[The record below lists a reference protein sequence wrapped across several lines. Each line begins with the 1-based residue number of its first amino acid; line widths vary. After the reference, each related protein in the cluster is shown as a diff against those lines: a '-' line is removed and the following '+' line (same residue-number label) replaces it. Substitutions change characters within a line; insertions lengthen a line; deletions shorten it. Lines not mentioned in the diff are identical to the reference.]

1 MKWRQCRALQQ
12 QVADWWAGQL
22 RKRNAH
28 PAQCMQHCR
37 HEQDHHRPLL
47 IHPFPPTPPGPAPA
61 GLACSAA
68 STLLLAGCSEASASD
83 PLRVDLQ
90 EGRQLFEAKKVLMYD
105 IREPQEHAT
114 GVANG
119 ARLLP
124 MSQLN
129 KRVNEIPKDPA
140 QPVLIICNTQNRS
153 SKVVQAMREAGWT
166 NVRYVHGGMSTWA
179 KNGWP
184 MIKPFGLPAS

>member
-1 MKWRQCRALQQ
+1 MSKTTTAPSSSTPFHPRRLALRQLAT
-12 QVADWWAGQL
+12 
-22 RKRNAH
+22 
-28 PAQCMQHCR
+28 
-37 HEQDHHRPLL
+37 
-47 IHPFPPTPPGPAPA
+47 I

-83 PLRVDLQ
+83 PLRVELP
-90 EGRQLFEAKKVLMYD
+90 EGRQLLESKKVLMYD

-129 KRVNEIPKDPA
+129 QRVNEIPKDPA